1 MRSAGLHGV
10 IVPIPTPFDEAT
22 GEAAPVVLRR
32 VSRALL
38 AAGIDGIAVAGSTGE
53 GELLDE
59 RERIQLVEWL
69 RDVVSDECM
78 LIAGTGAE
86 STRAAVRAARDAGH
100 AGADAV
106 LVRPPA
112 YFGSL
117 MSPAAFGQHYQRLAD
132 ESPVP
137 VILYNIPRYT
147 HVALQD
153 SVLRA
158 VADHENVIGF
168 KDSSGDLK
176 NFSAFHAAAPRL
188 AAIMGS
194 GHLFYPAL
202 ELGAAGGIL
211 AMASFAA
218 ESCVALFK
226 AFHEGDKVAAGK
238 MQERLDPLA
247 REIVGAM
254 GPAGIKAAMDVV
266 GLSCGPVRSPLAE
279 IDNRQRARVAELLAA
294 QSRAMSSVAR

>member
-1 MRSAGLHGV
+1 MRPGGLSGV
-10 IVPIPTPFDEAT
+10 IVPIPTPFDAES

-32 VSRALL
+32 VARTLM
-38 AAGIDGIAVAGSTGE
+38 AAGLDGIAVAGSTGE

-59 RERIQLVEWL
+59 RERIQMVEWL
-69 RDVVSDECM
+69 RDVVADECI
-78 LIAGTGAE
+78 LLAGTGAE
-86 STRAAVRAARDAGH
+86 STRAAVRAAKDAGA

-117 MSPAAFGQHYQRLAD
+117 LSPTAFAAHYARLAD

-137 VILYNIPRYT
+137 VVVYNIPRYT

-153 SVLRA
+153 SVLRTLA
-158 VADHENVIGF
+158 EHENVVGF

-176 NFSAFHAAAPRL
+176 VFSAFHAAAPRL
-188 AAIMGS
+188 APLMGS

-211 AMASFAA
+211 AMACFAA
-218 ESCVALFK
+218 ESCVSLYK
-226 AFHEGDKVAAGK
+226 AFRNGDRDLAGA
-238 MQERLDPLA
+238 MQERLLPLA
-247 REIVGAM
+247 REIVGAL
-254 GPAGIKAAMDVV
+254 GPAGIKTAMEII
-266 GLSCGPVRSPLAE
+266 GLDCGPVRPPLTNLDA
-279 IDNRQRARVAELLAA
+279 RTRARVAELLSAA
-294 QSRAMSSVAR
+294 GLKAAA